1 MGAIGVG
8 RASKLDNLD
17 DSFGNSVSEMFEFYV
32 RYDGVASCP
41 PPFCTSVSLQAQ

>member
-17 DSFGNSVSEMFEFYV
+17 DSFGNSVSEMFYV